1 MLEDRFLDE
10 CYDIFSKE
18 QLRLLNDLKSDND
31 ISANKK
37 KESQVHQQVK
47 LLNSLLTYVLK
58 LRSLRKEIV
67 ANNIFSWV

>member
-67 ANNIFSWV
+67 ANNIFS

>member
-18 QLRLLNDLKSDND
+18 QLRLLNDLKSDKEPC
-31 ISANKK
+31 KK

-47 LLNSLLTYVLK
+47 LLNCLLTYVLK

-67 ANNIFSWV
+67 ANNIFS